1 MSIREAFCQ
10 RSRRRRILLRFWK
23 RWTRIIWKSFL
34 YLAGVTCRIS
44 DITIDPINRYR
55 EDFFKWCVF
64 YRHVLVDSFEG
75 RCWECKSVA
84 IVIWFVF
91 SVGVYLDMGTFS
103 LHRSDDITFLSKEYY
118 GIVSIKMGCWF
129 LVSAITLFN
138 SWIWL

>member
-1 MSIREAFCQ
+1 MPTIKTKAYIAK
-10 RSRRRRILLRFWK
+10 ILKKMDEDHLK
-23 RWTRIIWKSFL
+23 AFL

-84 IVIWFVF
+84 I
-91 SVGVYLDMGTFS
+91 
-103 LHRSDDITFLSKEYY
+103 
-118 GIVSIKMGCWF
+118 
-129 LVSAITLFN
+129 AI
-138 SWIWL
+138 